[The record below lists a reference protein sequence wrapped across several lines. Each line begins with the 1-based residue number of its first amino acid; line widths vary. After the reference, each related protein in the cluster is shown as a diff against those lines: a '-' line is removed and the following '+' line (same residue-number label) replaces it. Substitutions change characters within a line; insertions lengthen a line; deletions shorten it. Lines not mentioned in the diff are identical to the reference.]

1 MPTPTVVA
9 HALNLWTPLA
19 ARARLAVRLGVVA
32 LTLGLVVDAARP
44 TLLPAQTAPTTGEDV
59 IQAMHDRYVK
69 QWYHT
74 LTFRQKTTRRT
85 PADTMAI
92 EYWSEIGK
100 FPGYLRIDIP
110 RATGAIAAIYGP
122 DSMYVVSGDS
132 TIRRAADRNILLIIG
147 FDVYAQPVD
156 RTLAVLHAEHFPTTT
171 VHEDSWEGRPVYVIG
186 GAAGGLHSNQLWID
200 KERLVFVRGLATSFS
215 DSTKTSEYRFDN
227 YVPAGHGW
235 LSETV
240 EIYTNGKL
248 IQREQYS
255 DVHTDGKVDPHVFVP
270 PAKTAA
276 AVTH

>member
-1 MPTPTVVA
+1 MPTSTAVA
-9 HALNLWTPLA
+9 NALIPWTGLV
-19 ARARLAVRLGVVA
+19 ARARIAPRLGLVA
-32 LTLGLVVDAARP
+32 LTLGLVMVAARP
-44 TLLPAQTAPTTGEDV
+44 PQLPAQTAPTTGEDV
-59 IQAMHDRYVK
+59 VQAMHDRYVK

-110 RATGAIAAIYGP
+110 RPTGAIAAIYGP

-147 FDVYAQPVD
+147 FDVYTQPVD
-156 RTLAVLHAEHFPTTT
+156 RTLAVLHAEHYPTTK
-171 VHEDSWEGRPVYVIG
+171 VREDRWEGRPVYVIG
-186 GAAGGLHSNQLWID
+186 AAAGDLRSNQLWID
-200 KERLVFVRGLATSFS
+200 KERLVFVRGFAPAPS
-215 DSTKTSEYRFDN
+215 DSTKTDEFRFDN
-227 YVPAGHGW
+227 YLPAGHGW

-255 DVHTDGKVDPHVFVP
+255 DVHTDGKVDPHIFAA